1 VGQSVC
7 FADRSGLEA
16 RSSLVLTREG
26 LSLHKSLCVCADR
39 TTMCI
44 GQSIGAKMGLGR
56 DYVFLGVSIMECPVF
71 EPRQC

>member
-1 VGQSVC
+1 
-7 FADRSGLEA
+7 
-16 RSSLVLTREG
+16 
-26 LSLHKSLCVCADR
+26 
-39 TTMCI
+39 MCI